1 LSAFRLAGLG
11 VLLVLS
17 TRPAFALKPAQ
28 HTVEWYRTHQHE
40 REAVLQTCQND
51 HSADNEAE
59 CRNALSGA
67 HAALADSLMPA
78 RAKEPEADP
87 AYYGHDAGM
96 IAMMLSVCANGGVPE
111 SWYSA
116 AYSAARTAS
125 ANLRR

>member
-1 LSAFRLAGLG
+1 MNAFRLAGLG

-40 REAVLQTCQND
+40 REAVLQMCQND

-59 CRNALSGA
+59 CWNALSGA
-67 HAALADSLMPA
+67 HAALADSLMTA

-87 AYYGHDAGM
+87 AYYGHNGPL
-96 IAMMLSVCANGGVPE
+96 IAMTLSMCARNAAPQ
-111 SWYSA
+111 SWCT
-116 AYSAARTAS
+116 AARTAS
-125 ANLRR
+125 ALQW